1 MLRALIILLK
11 FYIVV
16 ILIKYIF
23 QPKKKKKVTWAEKI
37 NLCSRILRVFV

>member
-23 QPKKKKKVTWAEKI
+23 QPKKKKVTWAEKI